1 MGNVERTVDR
11 TIKRPVNR
19 KRALEIIGQYP
30 SSRVLVIGD
39 LMVDHFIWGKVSR
52 ISPEAPV
59 PVVEV
64 TKENLM
70 MGGSGNVV
78 SNIHAMGGTVA
89 VAGIIGSD
97 GMGDWLEAKLQQMN
111 VDTGGLVR
119 EGRAAHDGEDEDRR
133 PRAADGPLRPGEP
146 ARRPSRQ
153 RRPHRPVCHVHPGR
167 AFRPS

>member
-1 MGNVERTVDR
+1 MRML
-11 TIKRPVNR
+11 KRPVNR

-30 SSRVLVIGD
+30 SSKVLVIGD

-59 PVVEV
+59 PIVEV
-64 TKENLM
+64 TKEDLM
-70 MGGSGNVV
+70 VGGSGNVV

-97 GMGDWLEAKLQQMN
+97 GMGDWLETKLQQMN

-119 EGRAAHDGEDEDRR
+119 EGERPTTVKTRIVAHGQQMVRYDRESR
-133 PRAADGPLRPGEP
+133 HAVQPGSVDRICLLYTSPSPRD
-146 ARRPSRQ
+146 
-153 RRPHRPVCHVHPGR
+153 
-167 AFRPS
+167 